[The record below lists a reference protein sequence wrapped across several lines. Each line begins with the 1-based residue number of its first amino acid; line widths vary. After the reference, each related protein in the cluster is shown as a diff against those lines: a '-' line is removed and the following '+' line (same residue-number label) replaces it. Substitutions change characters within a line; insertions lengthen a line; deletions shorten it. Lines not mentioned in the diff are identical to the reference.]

1 MREHCRGEKEKGF
14 RVDRLLEQLNGFIA
28 SHDLSGLLELW
39 RHLDSRIFTR
49 LEATRC
55 QAPLSTVSCSL
66 PRTPAVRKLENSL
79 LKLYAVTCVSSKQP
93 ERLKE
98 FFERLAPELQ
108 GQAEWKDWFALP
120 WVKEPQENS
129 AFSLYFTR

>member
-1 MREHCRGEKEKGF
+1 M
-14 RVDRLLEQLNGFIA
+14 
-28 SHDLSGLLELW
+28 
-39 RHLDSRIFTR
+39 
-49 LEATRC
+49 
-55 QAPLSTVSCSL
+55 
-66 PRTPAVRKLENSL
+66 
-79 LKLYAVTCVSSKQP
+79 TCVSSKQP

>member
-1 MREHCRGEKEKGF
+1 MTG
-14 RVDRLLEQLNGFIA
+14 
-28 SHDLSGLLELW
+28 
-39 RHLDSRIFTR
+39 
-49 LEATRC
+49 
-55 QAPLSTVSCSL
+55 STVSCSL
-66 PRTPAVRKLENSL
+66 PAPRTPAVRKLENSL

-120 WVKEPQENS
+120 WVKEPQDNT
-129 AFSLYFTR
+129 AFSLYFTRYPHNIHCILSSPRCTGLL

>member
-1 MREHCRGEKEKGF
+1 M
-14 RVDRLLEQLNGFIA
+14 
-28 SHDLSGLLELW
+28 
-39 RHLDSRIFTR
+39 
-49 LEATRC
+49 
-55 QAPLSTVSCSL
+55 SCTAACP

-120 WVKEPQENS
+120 WVKEPQES
-129 AFSLYFTR
+129 TAFSLYFTR